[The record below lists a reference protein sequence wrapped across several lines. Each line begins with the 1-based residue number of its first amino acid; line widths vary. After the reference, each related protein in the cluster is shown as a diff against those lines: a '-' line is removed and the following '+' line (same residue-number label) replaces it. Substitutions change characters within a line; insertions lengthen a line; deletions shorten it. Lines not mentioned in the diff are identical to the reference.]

1 MHMQYRYD
9 PYNKYTRH
17 PVPIKHPPTYLM
29 VMSKV
34 GILSKNTRKTTIPMS
49 SSHRPK
55 VLHVWGHLPAVAE
68 LFGRSSEGVLTSA
81 EELMLNRFSETH
93 TQSSRITPCKM
104 NSIGTHTQS
113 SRITP
118 CKMNSIGTH
127 TQSSRIT
134 PVR

>member
-9 PYNKYTRH
+9 PYNKGIY
-17 PVPIKHPPTYLM
+17 PIKYPPTYLM

-34 GILSKNTRKTTIPMS
+34 GILSTNMRKTTIPMS

-81 EELMLNRFSETH
+81 EEKFMLNRFSETH
-93 TQSSRITPCKM
+93 TQS
-104 NSIGTHTQS
+104 
-113 SRITP
+113 
-118 CKMNSIGTH
+118 
-127 TQSSRIT
+127 
-134 PVR
+134 